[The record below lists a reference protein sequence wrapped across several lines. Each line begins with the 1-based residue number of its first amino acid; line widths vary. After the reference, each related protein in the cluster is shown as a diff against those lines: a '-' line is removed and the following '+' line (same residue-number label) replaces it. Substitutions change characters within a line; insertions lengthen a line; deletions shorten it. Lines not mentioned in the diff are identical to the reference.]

1 VDLDQ
6 KKRLLTVLV
15 ILFLIVLGYQGMNP
29 YEQGRVE
36 QLTYTGEG
44 NRAGKTDRTGSKR
57 AGGDNNQVP
66 GVRVY
71 LHLLTDPSDHRG
83 EVLNQHF
90 FQPIPAVKPE
100 PSAPPPSPAPSA
112 GENTAGPAAE
122 DPLSMVEQDL
132 SRLQVIGLFTRG
144 DEPVI
149 FFQRGK
155 QTLVVREGD
164 RIDGKYLVEE
174 ITLDAI
180 TLRAEHLNDTV
191 HIDLTRF
198 LKSYERDRLNAK

>member
-1 VDLDQ
+1 MNVDQ
-6 KKRLLTVLV
+6 KKRLLAVLV
-15 ILFLIVLGYQGMNP
+15 ILFLAVLGYQVLNP

-36 QLTYTGEG
+36 HLTYTGDGKEEPVA
-44 NRAGKTDRTGSKR
+44 RAASKTPGGGKQEKE
-57 AGGDNNQVP
+57 P
-66 GVRVY
+66 GVDVY
-71 LHLLTDPSDHRG
+71 LNLLTDPPEHQG
-83 EVLNQHF
+83 EVLNEHF

-100 PSAPPPSPAPSA
+100 PPPPPPIPAPAA
-112 GENTAGPAAE
+112 GENTGGPPAE
-122 DPLSMVEQDL
+122 DPLSVVEEDL
-132 SRLQVIGLFTRG
+132 SRLQVIGIYTRG

-198 LKSYERDRLNAK
+198 LKSYERDRLNPK

>member
-1 VDLDQ
+1 
-6 KKRLLTVLV
+6 
-15 ILFLIVLGYQGMNP
+15 
-29 YEQGRVE
+29 
-36 QLTYTGEG
+36 
-44 NRAGKTDRTGSKR
+44 
-57 AGGDNNQVP
+57 GGDKNKVP
-66 GVRVY
+66 GAMVY
-71 LHLLTDPSDHRG
+71 LHLLSDPPEHQG

-90 FQPIPAVKPE
+90 FQPIPAVRPE
-100 PSAPPPSPAPSA
+100 PPSPSPSPAPAA
-112 GENTAGPAAE
+112 GGNTAEPPAE

-132 SRLQVIGLFTRG
+132 SRLQVIGIYTRG

-198 LKSYERDRLNAK
+198 LKSYERDRLNSK